1 MPGNGW
7 AAQHPLNSTVWLVRI
22 AIVHPDLSSGKGVES
37 YTLELARSLAT
48 EHEVH
53 VFANRWEAL
62 PANVRLHKVWA
73 MPGPYFLRLL
83 TFAVNVTRQLRR
95 QSFDLVNVQGCC
107 ALAGDVVTAH
117 SCHRSY
123 WQLPRKLPARL
134 RKWLNP
140 FHYVALGLSDR
151 LFTSRHT
158 RWVIALSQGNE
169 QDICDVYG
177 FPPRRILVRTP
188 GVDRD
193 KFHPAN
199 RVRYRHEVR
208 AEFALREDD
217 FVLLFAGNEF
227 HRKGLDLVLQAMA
240 RISQPR
246 LKLLVAGATQPA
258 VQWQYRRLAR
268 KLGVQVRFA
277 GRQRN
282 MDRIYAAADV
292 FVLPSRY
299 EAFPAV
305 VLEAAA
311 SGLPLLVSRT
321 DGIRDVLIHDRNGWY
336 VERDPA
342 DIAAR
347 ITALMDHPQQLL
359 RVGMAARA
367 STEDFDAKRARAS
380 LLATYT
386 SLAKN
391 GLPSTAQTS
400 QEYEPQQPEQPHA
413 LF

>member
-1 MPGNGW
+1 
-7 AAQHPLNSTVWLVRI
+7 
-22 AIVHPDLSSGKGVES
+22 
-37 YTLELARSLAT
+37 
-48 EHEVH
+48 
-53 VFANRWEAL
+53 
-62 PANVRLHKVWA
+62 
-73 MPGPYFLRLL
+73 
-83 TFAVNVTRQLRR
+83 VNATRQLRR
-95 QSFDLVNVQGCC
+95 QSFDLVNLQGCC

-123 WQLPRKLPARL
+123 WQLRRKLPARL

-140 FHYVALGLSDR
+140 FHYVALYLSDR

-158 RWVIALSQGNE
+158 RWVIALSQGIE
-169 QDICDVYG
+169 QDLCDIYG
-177 FPPRRILVRTP
+177 FPPQRILVRTP

-193 KFHPAN
+193 QFHPAN
-199 RVRYRHEVR
+199 RVRYRPEVR
-208 AEFALREDD
+208 AKFDLGEDD
-217 FVLLFAGNEF
+217 FVLLFVGNEF

-246 LKLLVAGATQPA
+246 LKLLVAGATHPA

-268 KLGVQVRFA
+268 RLGVQVRFA

-282 MDRIYAAADV
+282 MERIYAAADV
-292 FVLPSRY
+292 FVLPSLY

-311 SGLPLLVSRT
+311 SGLPLLGSRAN
-321 DGIRDVLIHDRNGWY
+321 GIRDVLIHDRNGWY

-347 ITALMDHPQQLL
+347 ITALMDHPQQSSCM
-359 RVGMAARA
+359 GMAARA
-367 STEDFDAKRARAS
+367 STVDFDANRARAS
-380 LLATYT
+380 LLSTYK

-391 GLPSTAQTS
+391 GLPATAQAS
-400 QEYEPQQPEQPHA
+400 QECEAQQPEQPHA